1 MPSIDEIRELLKNMS
16 KEDRLLL
23 IQMCNNENNK
33 EENKDF
39 YNQLSNNHHCPHCHS
54 NKICKNGSNSY
65 KGNKIQKFICNNCHK
80 NYSIKTNTIWQNTHK
95 SIELWQEYIELFSQG
110 LALRKIVEKMDK
122 KISLPTAFYWRH
134 KILKFLSKNND
145 DGNNKLGGIIEADET
160 FFEESQK
167 GSRNVKG
174 RDARKRGY
182 TSYSYTKKNKVCVLT
197 AIDRNKA
204 SFTKPVGF
212 GGLEKDDVV
221 LLQRHLVKNSVLI
234 TDGNRTYRNL
244 HNVKLKS
251 LKFGKPENKVYHLN
265 NINNF
270 HSMLKKFMIRFN
282 GVATK
287 YLDYYV
293 EYFKNIKDNV
303 DIFTALL
310 NNACYCRNIDVRNKR
325 VCFESLVSKMHH

>member
-39 YNQLSNNHHCPHCHS
+39 YNQLLNNHRCPHCHS
-54 NKICKNGSNSY
+54 NKICKNGRTG
-65 KGNKIQKFICNNCHK
+65 KAQQFICNNCHK

-251 LKFGKPENKVYHLN
+251 LKFGKAENKVYHLN

-293 EYFKNIKDNV
+293 EYFKNIKDNIDV
-303 DIFTALL
+303 FTALL
-310 NNACYCRNIDVRNKR
+310 NNACYCRNIDIRNKR
-325 VCFESLVSKMHH
+325 VCFERII

>member
-33 EENKDF
+33 ENNADF

-54 NKICKNGSNSY
+54 NKICKNGFAGKY
-65 KGNKIQKFICNNCHK
+65 QQFRCNACKK
-80 NYSIKTNTIWQNTHK
+80 NYTIRTKTIWQNTHK

-110 LALRKIVEKMDK
+110 LALRKIVAEMDN

-145 DGNNKLGGIIEADET
+145 DSNNKLDGIIEADET

-167 GSRNVKG
+167 GARQVKG

-182 TSYSYTKKNKVCVLT
+182 SSYTYTKKTKICVLT

-221 LLQRHLVKNSVLI
+221 LLQRHLVKDSVLI

-244 HNVKLKS
+244 NNVKLKS

-293 EYFKNIKDNV
+293 EYFKNIKDNIDV
-303 DIFTALL
+303 FTALL
-310 NNACYCRNIDVRNKR
+310 NNACYCRNVDIRNKR
-325 VCFESLVSKMHH
+325 VCFERISNLY

>member
-16 KEDRLLL
+16 NEQRLEL
-23 IQMCNNENNK
+23 IRLCNIENNK
-33 EENKDF
+33 SKDNE
-39 YNQLSNNHHCPHCHS
+39 YSNQLSNNHHCPHCGS
-54 NKICKNGSNSY
+54 NKICKNGFTG
-65 KGNKIQKFICNNCHK
+65 KAQQFRCNACKK
-80 NYSIKTNTIWQNTHK
+80 NYSIRTNTIFFQTHK

-110 LALRKIVEKMDK
+110 LALRKIVEKLNN

-134 KILKFLSKNND
+134 KILKVLTKKDDND
-145 DGNNKLGGIIEADET
+145 KLGGIIEADET

-167 GSRNVKG
+167 GSRKMT
-174 RDARKRGY
+174 RKPRKRGFS
-182 TSYSYTKKNKVCVLT
+182 SYVGNKRSKVCVLT

-212 GGLEKDDVV
+212 GGLEKDDVI
-221 LLQRHLVKNSVLI
+221 LLQRHIVKDSILI

-244 HNVKLKS
+244 HDIKLKS

-287 YLDYYV
+287 YLDYYI
-293 EYFKNIKDNV
+293 EYFKNIKDNI

-310 NNACYCRNIDVRNKR
+310 NNSCYYRNIDVKNKR
-325 VCFESLVSKMHH
+325 VCFERIVNL

>member
-54 NKICKNGSNSY
+54 NKICKNGFAGKY
-65 KGNKIQKFICNNCHK
+65 QQFRCNACKK
-80 NYSIKTNTIWQNTHK
+80 NYTIRTKTIWQNTHK

-110 LALRKIVEKMDK
+110 LALRKIVAEMDN

-167 GSRNVKG
+167 GSRKVKG

-182 TSYSYTKKNKVCVLT
+182 SSYTYTKKTKICVLT

-221 LLQRHLVKNSVLI
+221 LLQRHIVKDSVLI

-244 HNVKLKS
+244 HDIKLKS
-251 LKFGKPENKVYHLN
+251 LKFGKAENKVYHLN

-293 EYFKNIKDNV
+293 EYFREISAKTNILAELIAMNGFYRV
-303 DIFTALL
+303 A
-310 NNACYCRNIDVRNKR
+310 DVKAKR
-325 VCFESLVSKMHH
+325 ACFENPFVK

>member
-1 MPSIDEIRELLKNMS
+1 MPRIDEIRELLKNMS

-54 NKICKNGSNSY
+54 NKICKNGFAGKY
-65 KGNKIQKFICNNCHK
+65 QQFRCNACKK
-80 NYSIKTNTIWQNTHK
+80 NYTIRTKTIWQNTHK

-110 LALRKIVEKMDK
+110 LALRKIVAEMDN

-145 DGNNKLGGIIEADET
+145 DSNNKLDGIIEADET

-167 GSRNVKG
+167 GARQVKG
-174 RDARKRGY
+174 REARKRGY
-182 TSYSYTKKNKVCVLT
+182 SSYTYTKKTKICVLT

-221 LLQRHLVKNSVLI
+221 LLQRHLVKDSVLI

-293 EYFKNIKDNV
+293 EYFREISAKTNILAELIAMNGFYRV
-303 DIFTALL
+303 A
-310 NNACYCRNIDVRNKR
+310 DVKAKR
-325 VCFESLVSKMHH
+325 VCFESLVSKM